1 MVDDRL
7 AFRLL
12 WLAGSARLRMTGARR
27 CFELPAQGPQAAHH
41 LTTVVRIPG
50 GVADALTA
58 AQTRL
63 RHRDPTHYY
72 YPPQTMHFTVANL
85 DHAPSHLVDQLPSLL
100 GGLRRFEVA
109 VQGLGVSPT
118 TVFAQVLADDAAVR
132 ELRARLAAL
141 APRSASF
148 RLLDTLM
155 RNVAVVNIVRFSGS
169 VSAPFLT
176 EVARMRKQRFGRFS
190 VAHVELVRT
199 DRLLSDAGTHALEV
213 LALTDAG

>member
-1 MVDDRL
+1 MLDDRL

-12 WLAGSARLRMTGARR
+12 WLAGYARLRITGERR
-27 CFELPAQGPQAAHH
+27 CFELPAQGPQAAQH

-63 RHRDPTHYY
+63 RQQGPAHYY

-85 DHAPSHLVDQLPSLL
+85 DHAATHLVDQLPSTLA
-100 GGLRRFEVA
+100 GFRRFEVA
-109 VQGLGVSPT
+109 VHGLGVSPT
-118 TVFAQVLADDAAVR
+118 TVFAQALPEDSAVR
-132 ELRARLAAL
+132 DLRAHLSAL
-141 APRSASF
+141 APQPASF
-148 RLLDTLM
+148 RLLDTLI

-176 EVARMRKQRFGRFS
+176 EVAHMRKRPFGRFS

-199 DRLLSDAGTHALEV
+199 DRLLSDAGTQALGV
-213 LALTDAG
+213 LALGDA